1 MANKISVKVIV
12 GSGIAYKASDPRH
25 VFYDVKTADYPW
37 KIFASR
43 GMFIGGQWIKENALL
58 DSNPHVTFIREL
70 MEELSF
76 DKPRISTDEMRVL
89 CPLVEYDSYV
99 APGAEFV
106 PTIEDER
113 ALLAIKALMIAQ
125 AEPFGD
131 FTIRVPESLIQSLQ
145 PQYGSGDLTALFSI
159 FCSGLSDAAW
169 ETLAE
174 LQRRAGNLSNE
185 SQSIVTSLEEI
196 VHSGVHLASGYDAIL
211 KEFFLLQGFPLAK
224 EFPVEERIE
233 VKRIGSMMRYY
244 DHYLECFDVEN
255 VPPSFIRNSS

>member
-37 KIFASR
+37 KIFAGR
-43 GMFIGGQWIKENALL
+43 GMFIGGQWIKENAWL

-76 DKPRISTDEMRVL
+76 DKPKISTDEMRVL

-113 ALLAIKALMIAQ
+113 SFLAIKALMIAQ

-159 FCSGLSDAAW
+159 FCSGLSDEAW
-169 ETLAE
+169 GILAE
-174 LQRRAGNLSNE
+174 LQGRAGNLSNE
-185 SQSIVTSLEEI
+185 SQSIVTSVDEI
-196 VHSGVHLASGYDAIL
+196 IRSGFHLATGYDQIL
-211 KEFFLLQGFPLAK
+211 QEFFLSCGIREARRLPT
-224 EFPVEERIE
+224 E
-233 VKRIGSMMRYY
+233 KRIDVVKIGALLPSYK
-244 DHYLECFDVEN
+244 HYLNRYDVEN
-255 VPPSFIRNSS
+255 IPPQRGQS